1 MMRKLAIEIFL
12 LLVVGLA
19 LGLFGPFG
27 TFATP
32 TALRIAYWM
41 VFVVAGYAIFRPMIV
56 VGRWLAETMAIPP
69 LIGIGLAQVIAALP
83 MTLLVASL
91 LSGFNVAAALRW
103 DGLGHLY
110 FQVWLIGFL
119 INALFVLLYRN
130 GEVEAVAAV
139 HGPALAVAPA
149 SIPVSLIATPA
160 PAPFREQLPAGFGA
174 VLALKGEDHYVRVI
188 GEAREVLVLARMRDA
203 IAGLGPVEG
212 LQVHRSW
219 WVARAAIA
227 SVQREGRAATLLLSS
242 GHEVP
247 VSRDSLAALRATGW
261 LKGV

>member
-32 TALRIAYWM
+32 IILRTGQWM
-41 VFVVAGYAIFRPMIV
+41 LFVLAGYAIFRPLIV
-56 VGRWLAETMAIPP
+56 VGRWLSDSLSMSP
-69 LIGIGLAQVIAALP
+69 LIGIALALLIAALP
-83 MTLLVASL
+83 MTFLVAIML
-91 LSGFNVAAALRW
+91 ARFDVAAALRW
-103 DGLGHLY
+103 DGLGQLY
-110 FQVWLIGFL
+110 LQVWLIGFL
-119 INALFVLLYRN
+119 INALFVFLFRRD
-130 GEVEAVAAV
+130 EEAMVSIALAAV
-139 HGPALAVAPA
+139 QPDSP
-149 SIPVSLIATPA
+149 PTPPSA
-160 PAPFREQLPAGFGA
+160 APFLDQLPAGFGP

-188 GEAREVLVLARMRDA
+188 GETRETLVLARMRDA
-203 IAGLGPVEG
+203 IAGVGPIEG

-227 SVQREGRAATLLLSS
+227 SVRREGRVATLALSS

-247 VSRDSLAALRATGW
+247 VSRDSLAAIRATGW